1 MQMTAG
7 VHEGDWSKINAR
19 YETAIVDPYDSD
31 LIWLVSERDNA
42 YQNVKIF
49 NFTMNNITAFI
60 NDKIAPHVGGQVA
73 GQSIYVKITYSLY
86 SFSH

>member
-1 MQMTAG
+1 MIAG
-7 VHEGDWSKINAR
+7 VYEGDWTKVTTR
-19 YETAIVDPYDSD
+19 YETAIVDPYDTD
-31 LIWLVSERDNA
+31 LIWLVSERANV

-73 GQSIYVKITYSLY
+73 GQSIYVIITYSLY